1 MTNQLIFLH
10 VVLLAL
16 MFDHVVAVIGID
28 TSPII
33 SFQTTFDCLK
43 NAGYG
48 FANVRAFSL

>member
-1 MTNQLIFLH
+1 MTTKLIFLH
-10 VVLLAL
+10 AVLLTL
-16 MFDHVVAVIGID
+16 MLSHAAAVIGID